1 MAHKLSLT
9 DRRTEIDTRLERA
22 LDGTESG
29 RLAPASTAVLERDTR
44 WYGQLVA
51 LSHNS
56 LATTADRAVAVPA
69 ATAIELL
76 RGYLRLREEL
86 IHQLDN
92 EATDSLQREVTP
104 ALLAS
109 DYLYTSAYS
118 TLGTLTADR
127 IAECV
132 EELTTVSES
141 IIEALGSDC
150 LQSPPSP
157 SEYCSA
163 IDNTAGALG
172 RGAAVIGA
180 TLAGIDSPDGDHFA
194 TLGRG
199 FGTVWKIQDILASD
213 GLSVRTGTTL
223 TERRLRQHANRRL
236 RETDRALRQLSSAVD
251 VPSLR
256 AFGAE
261 TVSERIAG
269 RSSDES

>member
-1 MAHKLSLT
+1 MARKLSLT
-9 DRRTEIDTRLERA
+9 DRRTEIDSRLELV
-22 LDGTESG
+22 LDAADSG
-29 RLAPASTAVLERDTR
+29 RLAPASATILERDNR
-44 WYGQLVA
+44 RYGQLVA

-56 LATTADRAVAVPA
+56 LATTPDRPEVVPA

-86 IHQLDN
+86 ILQLGN
-92 EATDSLQREVTP
+92 ETTDSLQWEVTP

-150 LQSPPSP
+150 MQSPPSP
-157 SEYCSA
+157 AEYCSA
-163 IDNTAGALG
+163 IDTTAGALG

-180 TLAGIDSPDGDHFA
+180 TLADTDHSDGDHFA

-199 FGTVWKIQDILASD
+199 FGTVWQIQDILASD
-213 GLSVRTGTTL
+213 GAPVRTDPSL
-223 TERRLRQHANRRL
+223 TERRLRQHAKRRL
-236 RETDRALRQLSSAVD
+236 RETDHALQQLSSAVD
-251 VPSLR
+251 VNSLR
-256 AFGAE
+256 AFGTK
-261 TVSERIAG
+261 TVSESVIG
-269 RSSDES
+269 SSGE

>member
-1 MAHKLSLT
+1 MARKLSLT
-9 DRRTEIDTRLERA
+9 DRRTEIDSRLELV
-22 LDGTESG
+22 LDTADNC
-29 RLAPASTAVLERDTR
+29 RLAPASATILERDNR

-56 LATTADRAVAVPA
+56 LATTPDRPEVVPA

-86 IHQLDN
+86 LLQLGN
-92 EATDSLQREVTP
+92 ETTDSLQWEVTP

-150 LQSPPSP
+150 MQSPPSP
-157 SEYCSA
+157 AECCSS

-172 RGAAVIGA
+172 QGAAVIGA
-180 TLAGIDSPDGDHFA
+180 TLAGIDDPGDHFA

-199 FGTVWKIQDILASD
+199 FGTVWQIQDILASD
-213 GLSVRTGTTL
+213 GTAVRTETSL
-223 TERRLRQHANRRL
+223 TERRLRQHAKRRL
-236 RETDRALRQLSSAVD
+236 RETDHALQQLSSAVD
-251 VPSLR
+251 VSSLR

-261 TVSERIAG
+261 TVSESIAG
-269 RSSDES
+269 SGSD

>member
-1 MAHKLSLT
+1 MARELSLT
-9 DRRTEIDTRLERA
+9 DRRAEIDGRLELA
-22 LDGTESG
+22 LDAADSG
-29 RLAPASTAVLERDTR
+29 RLAPASTTVLERDTR

-56 LATTADRAVAVPA
+56 LATTPDRPEVVPA

-86 IHQLDN
+86 ILQLGT
-92 EATDSLQREVTP
+92 EATDSVQWEVTP

-150 LQSPPSP
+150 LPSPPSP
-157 SEYCSA
+157 AEYWSS

-180 TLAGIDSPDGDHFA
+180 TLADIDDPDGDHFA

-199 FGTVWKIQDILASD
+199 LGTVWQIQDILASD
-213 GLSVRTGTTL
+213 GPAVRAGTSL
-223 TERRLRQHANRRL
+223 TERRLRQHAKRRL
-236 RETDRALRQLSSAVD
+236 RETDHALQQLSSAVD
-251 VPSLR
+251 VTSLR

-261 TVSERIAG
+261 TVSESIAG
-269 RSSDES
+269 SNGD